1 MPLEDELKR
10 NEFSK
15 KVAASIVSE
24 LSKHVDEV
32 SETKSVEEEKNSAS
46 IVSDL
51 SKRVDEV
58 SETKSIEEKDYA

>member
-32 SETKSVEEEKNSAS
+32 SETKSVEEKNSAS